1 MPHEN
6 KNGKRQLNI
15 ALTEEEYAEL
25 ERRAKE
31 TGKTYKE
38 LVCGDM
44 ELGRSMTLSHA
55 GNVLGLEKTDVSA
68 FVLDA
73 LRKHNGFWGVHLERS
88 VEEIGKLSTWE
99 NLTDADRLMI
109 VGQVEVTEQDAEEKV
124 EALNMI
130 AKTLGTEEK
139 TVRAFHKRI
148 VKTEENDYDLR
159 VD

>member
-1 MPHEN
+1 M
-6 KNGKRQLNI
+6 
-15 ALTEEEYAEL
+15 A
-25 ERRAKE
+25 
-31 TGKTYKE
+31 
-38 LVCGDM
+38 
-44 ELGRSMTLSHA
+44 S
-55 GNVLGLEKTDVSA
+55 
-68 FVLDA
+68 
-73 LRKHNGFWGVHLERS
+73 
-88 VEEIGKLSTWE
+88 
-99 NLTDADRLMI
+99 ADRLMI